1 MRTLVTAVA
10 LLFSAGACS
19 SILPSSISPWQE
31 AWGPNFPQPE
41 SGQAAVYLI
50 RGTAPQDAAPIELS
64 LGRRVVGSLASNTY
78 MLFNLEPRLYDI
90 RAFGTQTSTEQI
102 ITVAPGQTRF
112 FQIEAN
118 KIGGT
123 DILEVSSL
131 DGRRMVRQGER
142 LQQLADPPRD

>member
-1 MRTLVTAVA
+1 MRTLVAAVA
-10 LLFSAGACS
+10 LVFSAGACS
-19 SILPSSISPWQE
+19 SIMPSSISPWQE

-41 SGQAAVYLI
+41 PGQAALYLI
-50 RGTAPQDAAPIELS
+50 RGTTPQDAQPINVAI
-64 LGRRVVGSLASNTY
+64 GRRAVGGLTGNTY
-78 MLFNLEPRLYDI
+78 LLFNLQPRLYDI

-118 KIGGT
+118 PIGGT
-123 DILEVSSL
+123 NILEVSSL

-142 LQQLADPPRD
+142 LPQSADPPRE